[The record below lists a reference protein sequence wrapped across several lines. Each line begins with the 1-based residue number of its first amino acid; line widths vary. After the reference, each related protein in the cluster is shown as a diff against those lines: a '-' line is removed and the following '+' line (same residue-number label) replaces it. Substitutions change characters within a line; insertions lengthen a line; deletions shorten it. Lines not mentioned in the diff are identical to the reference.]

1 MEVKKLIEKR
11 VLRGLSRGKIP
22 SKYSARNLSRQER
35 HSIVDCRL
43 EKYQYLELLA
53 KNKKTVGVPNPVEA
67 KDGLHPSLKGRA
79 GNL

>member
-22 SKYSARNLSRQER
+22 SKYSARNLSREEM
-35 HSIVDCRL
+35 HSIVDCRS

-53 KNKKTVGVPNPVEA
+53 KNK
-67 KDGLHPSLKGRA
+67 DSLLTKSCGSKG
-79 GNL
+79 